1 MARRPNKGKRIL
13 IRAKEPYKK
22 GEKEEEEKDSD
33 QEAKAHEASDKAPA
47 NLGTRFLYNCEILQV
62 EEYAGWC
69 PLRGVFSPAYNT

>member
-47 NLGTRFLYNCEILQV
+47 NLGDEISLQ
-62 EEYAGWC
+62 
-69 PLRGVFSPAYNT
+69 L